1 MTLRN
6 DNIIDQLEKPYFV
19 WFEEDW
25 KHDDLLH
32 SHQKGQL
39 VYVESGFQYVTIE
52 DKIYL
57 LPQNHAAWIPPNA
70 IHKTNSHSEKIKLMI
85 MFSDVDRHEDFY
97 HQIKV
102 FYVPTVL
109 KEMIKYSEKWSKNI
123 TKNPDETAF
132 LKALFNE
139 LPHFVAHSLPLYLT
153 PPKDKRLSKVM
164 DYLHHHYNKD
174 FKIEEL
180 SDLVLVSLRTVERI
194 FKNETGI
201 TLAKYQQIFRIIK
214 SLELLSSQD
223 LTVSEIAYEVGYK
236 SLQAFTR
243 SFLSVMHCRPGEFAK
258 SIQ

>member
-1 MTLRN
+1 
-6 DNIIDQLEKPYFV
+6 
-19 WFEEDW
+19 
-25 KHDDLLH
+25 
-32 SHQKGQL
+32 
-39 VYVESGFQYVTIE
+39 
-52 DKIYL
+52 
-57 LPQNHAAWIPPNA
+57 
-70 IHKTNSHSEKIKLMI
+70 
-85 MFSDVDRHEDFY
+85 
-97 HQIKV
+97 
-102 FYVPTVL
+102 
-109 KEMIKYSEKWSKNI
+109 
-123 TKNPDETAF
+123 
-132 LKALFNE
+132 
-139 LPHFVAHSLPLYLT
+139 
-153 PPKDKRLSKVM
+153 M